1 MTENS
6 VFQNSLKHAGIKQVY
21 KKDSRSE
28 KKNYRPVSI
37 LLNLSKI
44 YERCTYTQLKKS
56 FDPIFSKYQFGLR
69 KGYSTQQSIL
79 GSILFNIFL
88 CN

>member
-6 VFQNSLKHAGIKQVY
+6 IFQNSLKHAGIKPVY
-21 KKDSRSE
+21 
-28 KKNYRPVSI
+28 KNYRPVSI

-69 KGYSTQQSIL
+69 KGYSTQQSVL
-79 GSILFNIFL
+79 GSILFNIFP